1 MLRPRMVEAI
11 RLLLTPGVLGMAAAP
26 VEEATVAPRIRA
38 VDQAVEA
45 TSLRLLPTPGVLEMA
60 AAPVEEATVDPR
72 TRAVDQAVEATSLR
86 LLPTPEVLGTAVAI
100 AVVIQAVEALLKQ
113 AHQTAATIRP
123 AATP

>member
-1 MLRPRMVEAI
+1 MLRLRTVEAI

-26 VEEATVAPRIRA
+26 VEEATVDPRIRA
-38 VDQAVEA
+38 VDPAVEA
-45 TSLRLLPTPGVLEMA
+45 IRLLLTPGVLEMV

-72 TRAVDQAVEATSLR
+72 IRAVDPAVEATSLR

-100 AVVIQAVEALLKQ
+100 AAVIQAVEALLKQ

>member
-1 MLRPRMVEAI
+1 MLRPRMVEAR

-38 VDQAVEA
+38 VEA
-45 TSLRLLPTPGVLEMA
+45 TSLRLLPTPGVLGM
-60 AAPVEEATVDPR
+60 AAPVEEATVAPR
-72 TRAVDQAVEATSLR
+72 IRAVDQAVEATSLR

-123 AATP
+123 AATPWT